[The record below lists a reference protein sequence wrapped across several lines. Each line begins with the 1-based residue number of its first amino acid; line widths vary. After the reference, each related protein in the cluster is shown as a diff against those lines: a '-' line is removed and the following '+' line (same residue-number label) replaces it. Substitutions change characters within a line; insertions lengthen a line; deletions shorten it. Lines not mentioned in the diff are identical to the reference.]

1 MQIARQ
7 APWFRELHVE
17 RKVLEMRSGW
27 ETFCGG
33 FAAFLSTESGQ
44 ESLGWNWQQGQW
56 LIADS
61 PNSGRPLQVVLVGDQ
76 SVGKTALVVCRSQK
90 TSVRPSL
97 FAWVLQTIILLKG
110 NPKDQNRKTV
120 QTPLF

>member
-1 MQIARQ
+1 M
-7 APWFRELHVE
+7 H
-17 RKVLEMRSGW
+17 S
-27 ETFCGG
+27 
-33 FAAFLSTESGQ
+33 
-44 ESLGWNWQQGQW
+44 QQGQW

-61 PNSGRPLQVVLVGDQ
+61 PNPGRPLQVVLVGDQ

-110 NPKDQNRKTV
+110 NPKDQNRKAV
-120 QTPLF
+120 QTPFF